1 MSFSK
6 MLLCLPLLAFTLVFV
21 GCAEEGNTVNE
32 APDLAGQEAEMLD
45 LSNDLNSSIEMKP
58 GEEE

>member
-6 MLLCLPLLAFTLVFV
+6 MLLCLPALALTLVVV

-32 APDLAGQEAEMLD
+32 APDIAGQEAEMLD
-45 LSNDLNSSIEMKP
+45 LSNDLNSSLEMKP